1 MMIDK
6 PTSTNYSRSGL
17 DDVVIDLNKPRN
29 GVGVGFN
36 NSSGSSSC
44 SGINN
49 NNHNK
54 NHGTTG
60 NRFATTATTTTKGR
74 IGGIGIGR
82 TRIYPQK
89 PSSSKPGKMKFTI
102 TRRKAA
108 KVR

>member
-1 MMIDK
+1 MIDK
-6 PTSTNYSRSGL
+6 QSPSSTNYSRSSL

-29 GVGVGFN
+29 GVSGVGFN
-36 NSSGSSSC
+36 NSSGSSSSGN
-44 SGINN
+44 SGIND
-49 NNHNK
+49 NHIK
-54 NHGTTG
+54 NHGT
-60 NRFATTATTTTKGR
+60 RFATTATTTTKGR